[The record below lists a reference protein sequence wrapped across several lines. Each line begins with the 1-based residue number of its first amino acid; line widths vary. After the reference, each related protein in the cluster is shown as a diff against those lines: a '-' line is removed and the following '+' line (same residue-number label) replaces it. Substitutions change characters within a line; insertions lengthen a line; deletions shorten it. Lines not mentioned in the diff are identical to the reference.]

1 MTSLRAMARCLEV
14 GQLWRGAVGVLTV
27 ALLFLSIPTDE
38 AAAQASKHSGDTVV
52 LQGGGGEV
60 YIAGL
65 PAGWTLGFQES
76 NEIGHHLEWVPQGQP
91 VKDWRDM
98 IAFQLF
104 PKLIDIEP
112 DHFLV
117 KMADHYAQSCDQVLA
132 TDIEGT
138 PANGYPGAI
147 RVLAC
152 TKNKVTGLGEITLF
166 RAVMGQE
173 AFYVAQRAWRM
184 APFSAEAIPVTG
196 EQLDSGRKLIE
207 YGLACRSNNPNRPCP
222 PGWDRVLSS
231 LDSNQP
237 SIVYKANGG

>member
-1 MTSLRAMARCLEV
+1 MTNLPAMARDLEV
-14 GQLWRGAVGVLTV
+14 GRRWCGAVGILAA
-27 ALLFLSIPTDE
+27 ALLFVGLLPSE
-38 AAAQASKHSGDTVV
+38 SRAQASKHSGDTLV

-152 TKNKVTGLGEITLF
+152 TRNKVTELGEITLF

-196 EQLDSGRKLIE
+196 EQLDDGRRLIE

-222 PGWDRVLSS
+222 PGWDPVLSR
-231 LDSNQP
+231 LDANQP
-237 SIVYKANGG
+237 SVVYKANGG

>member
-1 MTSLRAMARCLEV
+1 MTAT
-14 GQLWRGAVGVLTV
+14 WRGLAAAL
-27 ALLFLSIPTDE
+27 ALLAAAFAPPE
-38 AAAQASKHSGDTVV
+38 AAAQSSQHSGDTLV

-65 PAGWTLGFQES
+65 PKGWNLGFQES
-76 NEIGHHLEWVPQGQP
+76 NEIGHHLEWVPRGQP

-104 PKLIDIEP
+104 PKLIDVRP
-112 DHFLV
+112 DQFLT

-138 PANGYPGAI
+138 PANGYPGAL

-152 TKNKVTGLGEITLF
+152 TKNKVTGMGEVTLF

-184 APFSAEAIPVTG
+184 QPFSPEAIPVTG
-196 EQLDSGRKLIE
+196 DQLDAGRKLIE
-207 YGLACRSNNPNRPCP
+207 YGIACRSNASASPCP
-222 PGWDRVLSS
+222 PGWDPVLARID
-231 LDSNQP
+231 DSKP
-237 SIVYKANGG
+237 SVVYKARN